1 MKPSSRLIE
10 SARDPR
16 RLLSL
21 AFGVSLFAVS
31 VASAAPPAGTVI
43 GNQAA
48 ATYTD
53 ASAVPRTA
61 TSNTVTT
68 VVQQVGAFTL
78 TAAQTKTAAPGAPI
92 TFAHTVTNTGNGS
105 DSFTLAAVNNSGDN
119 FDLIGL
125 SVFVDATCDGIAD
138 NATPITSIGP
148 ITAGGAACVVV
159 SGNLPGSAT
168 TGQSANFNLNA
179 LSVFNA
185 AATQSNIDTVNV
197 SGNAVVNVTKS
208 ISSPSGNPGTGPY
221 TYTLTYTNNGNSN
234 AVNMILGDIVPSGM
248 NYVAGSG
255 RWSGSGT
262 TALTDGAAP
271 ADPAGISNDF
281 GVTAAGVVSAVV
293 ASVPSNASGT
303 LSFQVDVI
311 AGQSPGVINNTARLC
326 YNDGAVQQPT
336 GCTAANTTTTGT
348 PTNTAPF
355 TVNQVAAVNGNGS
368 ATDSASVTDPAAIA
382 SAAQGAT
389 ISYNNYVWNRGN
401 GADSFDIT
409 IPTVGSAGNSFPAGT
424 TFQLFKSD
432 GVTPLVDTNGN
443 GTPDTGLV
451 PAVNGATCTPANGF
465 VADAG
470 NARCGYNVV
479 LKATLPAG
487 ATGGPFAVSKTATS
501 RLDSS
506 KFDAIT
512 DTLSAV
518 TSSTMDLR
526 NGAANTA
533 GIGPGPEGTAV
544 TTQAVNPGSSTS
556 FILKANNTSA
566 VADTYNL
573 AASTDNTFASIAL
586 PAGWSVSFRA
596 DGGTGNCATL
606 GAIVSNTGVINAGAN
621 ATFCALVSVPANAPA
636 APAPGIGIFFRALS
650 PTTGAGD
657 RKFDAVTINTLRSLS
672 FSPNNSGQVFP
683 GGSVVYSHTVTN
695 NGNVAEGVTA
705 GLVALG
711 NVLSGATAGWSSI
724 VYWDRNNDGVL
735 DAADPI
741 VSDLAQL
748 VGGSGGASIA
758 AGLDIAESARIFV
771 KVLAPASAP
780 IGAANID
787 TVTFTTTG
795 AINSV
800 AAPAAVSATDTTTVI
815 AGEVRLVKEQALDAN
830 CDGTPETAYAQ
841 SSINAGAVPGACI
854 RYRVTATNEGTANVT
869 NLVVSDA
876 TPASTTYHTGGGAA
890 PAVSSLGTVTAPG
903 VGTSGTVQATI
914 TTLAPA
920 QSAVIS
926 FGVRIDP

>member
-10 SARDPR
+10 SVRGNR
-16 RLLSL
+16 RLLSM
-21 AFGVSLFAVS
+21 AIGVNLFAATL
-31 VASAAPPAGTVI
+31 ASAAPPAGTVI

-92 TFAHTVTNTGNGS
+92 TFAHTVTNTGNGN
-105 DSFTLAAVNNSGDN
+105 DSFTLTTVNNTGDN
-119 FDLIGL
+119 FDLTGL
-125 SVFVDATCDGIAD
+125 SVFADATCDGIAD
-138 NATPITSIGP
+138 NATPITSVGP
-148 ITAGGAACVVV
+148 IAAGGAACVVV
-159 SGNLPGSAT
+159 SGNIPGSAT
-168 TGQSANFNLNA
+168 TGQSANFNVNA
-179 LSVFNA
+179 VSVFNA

-197 SGNAVVNVTKS
+197 SGNAVINVTKS

-234 AVNMILGDIVPSGM
+234 AVNMVLGDIVPSGM
-248 NYVAGSG
+248 SYVTGSG
-255 RWSGSGT
+255 RWSGSGA

-271 ADPAGISNDF
+271 ADPAGITFDF
-281 GVTAAGVVSAVV
+281 GVTAAGAVTAVV
-293 ASVPSNASGT
+293 ATVPSNASGT
-303 LSFQVDVI
+303 LSFQVNVA

-355 TVNQVAAVNGNGS
+355 TVNQIAAVNGNGS
-368 ATDSASVTDPAAIA
+368 ATDSASVADPVAIA

-401 GADSFDIT
+401 GADSFDMT
-409 IPTVGSAGNSFPAGT
+409 IPAVGSAGNSFPSGT

-443 GTPDTGLV
+443 GTADTGQI
-451 PAVNGATCTPANGF
+451 PAANGGTCTAGNGF
-465 VADAG
+465 VADTV

-479 LKATLPAG
+479 LRATLPAG

-506 KFDAIT
+506 KFDTIT
-512 DTLSAV
+512 DTLTAV

-526 NGAANTA
+526 NGTANTA
-533 GIGPGPEGTAV
+533 GTGAGPEGSAV
-544 TTQAVNPGSSTS
+544 TTQAVNPGSTTS
-556 FILKANNTSA
+556 FVLKANNTSA

-573 AASTDNTFASIAL
+573 AASTDNSFATSVL

-596 DGGTGNCATL
+596 DGGAGNCSTL
-606 GAIVSNTGVINAGAN
+606 GSIISNTGVVNAGAN
-621 ATFCALVSVPANAPA
+621 TTVCAVVSVPANAPA
-636 APAPGIGIFFRALS
+636 SPAPGLSLFFRALS
-650 PTTGAGD
+650 PTTGASD
-657 RKFDAVTINTLRSLS
+657 RKFDAVIVNTLRSLS
-672 FSPNNSGQVFP
+672 LSPNNSGQVFP
-683 GGSVVYSHTVTN
+683 GGSVVYSHTITN
-695 NGNVAEGVTA
+695 NGNVAEGVTT
-705 GLVALG
+705 GLVTLS
-711 NVLSGATAGWSSI
+711 NVLSGATAGWSAI
-724 VYWDRNNDGVL
+724 VYWDMNNDGVL

-741 VSDLAQL
+741 VSDLAQM
-748 VGGSGGASIA
+748 VGGSGGASTA

-771 KVLAPASAP
+771 KMLAPASAP
-780 IGAANID
+780 IGAVNID
-787 TVTFTTTG
+787 TVTFTTSG

-815 AGEVRLVKEQALDAN
+815 AGQVRLVKEQALDAN

-841 SSINAGAVPGACI
+841 SSIGAGAIPGACI

-876 TPASTTYHTGGGAA
+876 TPASTTYHTGGGSA
-890 PAVSSLGTVTAPG
+890 PAVTSLGSVTAPA
-903 VGTSGTVQATI
+903 VGISGTVQATI

-920 QSAVIS
+920 QAAVIT